1 MGKGYI
7 AEVRVT
13 DNGPYVTKFILPV
26 GRTLKAGCVDKD
38 TFTVYVE
45 KYDMEGNPVMVNKRR
60 PKFMGEQVEQAARK
74 GYIEIRDAYV
84 SDLQG
89 EKAEEGNYITLTTV
103 YGPLYSLTAEVEY
116 RRFNEYVATFH
127 TIAQKKE
134 ILDGEDVIV
143 GLVFDKKIENR
154 QPDLYGWIDSVSSYE
169 EMPLKYGYFVPQ
181 EKGGLHPLVIWL
193 HGAGEGGQ
201 DPKAAYSANR
211 VVALSQKHSQDIFG
225 GAYVL
230 APQCPTFWMDSG
242 SGHIEMNG
250 KTMYTPALLALID
263 EFIEKNPG
271 IDKNRIYIGGDS
283 NGGFMT
289 LRLVLDFP
297 ERWTAAFPVCEAVPD
312 ELITDEQIEAI
323 KNVPIWFVTCK
334 EDTTV
339 PPDKMPVATYK
350 RLMAAGAP
358 DAHCT
363 LWDVVE
369 DIHGNF
375 DLVDGKPYKYYGHF
389 SWVPTLNDDCRVDYD
404 GKPVVYDGKEVSLQ
418 EWLAAHTK

>member
-7 AEVRVT
+7 TEVRVT
-13 DNGPYVTKFILPV
+13 DNGPYVTTFILPV
-26 GRTLKAGCVDKD
+26 GRVLKEGAVDKD

-45 KYDMEGNPVMVNKRR
+45 KYDMDGKPVTTPKRR
-60 PKFMGEQVEQAARK
+60 PKFMGETVEQAERK
-74 GYIEIRDAYV
+74 GYIEIRDAYI
-84 SDLQG
+84 SDIQG
-89 EKAEEGNYITLTTV
+89 KKLPEGEYITLKTAF
-103 YGPLYSLTAEVEY
+103 GPQFPMTAEVEY

-127 TIAQKKE
+127 TIAQRKN
-134 ILDGEDVIV
+134 IVDGEDIIT

-154 QPDLYGWIDSVSSYE
+154 QPDLYGWIDSVSTYE
-169 EMPLKYGYFVPQ
+169 PMPLKYGYFVPQ

-193 HGAGEGGQ
+193 HGAGEGGR
-201 DPKAAYSANR
+201 DPKAAYSANN
-211 VVALSQKHSQDIFG
+211 VVALSQKHAQDLFG

-230 APQCPTFWMDSG
+230 APQCPTYWMDSG
-242 SGHIEMNG
+242 TGRIQKDG

-271 IDKNRIYIGGDS
+271 IDKKRIYIGGDS

-312 ELITDEQIEAI
+312 ELITDEQIENI
-323 KNVPIWFVTCK
+323 KNVPLWFVTCL

-339 PPDKMPVATYK
+339 PPFEFPVATYE
-350 RLMAAGAP
+350 RLKKAGAP
-358 DAHCT
+358 DVHCT
-363 LWDVVE
+363 CWDIIE
-369 DIHGNF
+369 DIHRTF

-389 SWVPTLNDDCRVDYD
+389 SWVPTLNDDCKLDYD
-404 GKPVVYDGKEVSLQ
+404 KKPVVCNGKEVTLL
-418 EWLAAHTK
+418 EWLSLHTK

>member
-1 MGKGYI
+1 MARGYI
-7 AEVRVT
+7 AVVRVT
-13 DNGPYVTKFILPV
+13 DNGPYVTEFILPV
-26 GRTLKAGCVDKD
+26 GRTLKQGAVDKD

-60 PKFMGEQVEQAARK
+60 PKFMGEQVEKAARK

-89 EKAEEGNYITLTTV
+89 EKKEEGEYITLKTAF
-103 YGPLYSLTAEVEY
+103 GPVYSLTAEVEY

-134 ILDGEDVIV
+134 IVDGDDVIV
-143 GLVFDKKIENR
+143 GLVYDKKIENR
-154 QPDLYGWIDSVSSYE
+154 QPDLYGWIDSVSTYE
-169 EMPLKYGYFVPQ
+169 ELPLKYGYFVPQ

-211 VVALSQKHSQDIFG
+211 VVALSQKHAQDLFG

-242 SGHIEMNG
+242 SGGIEFNG
-250 KTMYTPALLALID
+250 KTKYTPSLLALID

-312 ELITDEQIEAI
+312 DTITDEQIENI
-323 KNVPIWFVTCK
+323 KNVPIWFVTCE

-339 PPDKMPVATYK
+339 PPEKCPVATYR
-350 RLMAAGAP
+350 RLKAAGAP
-358 DAHCT
+358 DVHCT
-363 LWDVVE
+363 MWDVIE

-375 DLVDGKPYKYYGHF
+375 EPVDGKPYKYYGHF
-389 SWVPTLNDDCRVDYD
+389 SWVPTLNDDCRLDLD
-404 GKPVVYDGKEVSLQ
+404 KKPVVYNGKEVSIL
-418 EWLAAHTK
+418 EWLSLHSK

>member
-1 MGKGYI
+1 MARGYI
-7 AEVRVT
+7 AVVRVT
-13 DNGPYVTKFILPV
+13 DNGPYVTEFILPV
-26 GRTLKAGCVDKD
+26 GRTLKQGAVDKD

-60 PKFMGEQVEQAARK
+60 PKFMGEQVEKAARK

-89 EKAEEGNYITLTTV
+89 EKKEEGEYITLKTAF
-103 YGPLYSLTAEVEY
+103 GPVYSLTAEVEY

-134 ILDGEDVIV
+134 IVDGDDVIV
-143 GLVFDKKIENR
+143 GLVYDKKIENR
-154 QPDLYGWIDSVSSYE
+154 QPDLYGWIDSVSTYE
-169 EMPLKYGYFVPQ
+169 ELPLKYGYFVPQ

-211 VVALSQKHSQDIFG
+211 VVALSQKHAQDLFG

-242 SGHIEMNG
+242 SGGIEFNG
-250 KTMYTPALLALID
+250 KTKYTPSLLALID

-312 ELITDEQIEAI
+312 DTITDEQIENI
-323 KNVPIWFVTCK
+323 KNVPIWFVTCE

-339 PPDKMPVATYK
+339 PPEKCPVATYR
-350 RLMAAGAP
+350 RLKAAGAP
-358 DAHCT
+358 DVHCT
-363 LWDVVE
+363 MWDVIE

-375 DLVDGKPYKYYGHF
+375 EPVDGKPYKYYGHF
-389 SWVPTLNDDCRVDYD
+389 SWVPTLNDDCRLDLD
-404 GKPVVYDGKEVSLQ
+404 KKPVVYN
-418 EWLAAHTK
+418 